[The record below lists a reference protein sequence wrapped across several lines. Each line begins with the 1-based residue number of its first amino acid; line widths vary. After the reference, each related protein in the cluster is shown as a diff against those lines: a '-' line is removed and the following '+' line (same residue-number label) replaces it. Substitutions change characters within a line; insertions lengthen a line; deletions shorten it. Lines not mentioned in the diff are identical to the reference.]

1 MEGRMF
7 LGRVGSRATLD
18 LGTFGATP
26 LAMEAVFSGNKG
38 SRARTFWGPSSNNSK
53 HRQGLGK
60 VQERGQAARLPVF
73 FTLTWACPQEEIL
86 PCWRLKTRWGHYSL
100 VDILH

>member
-1 MEGRMF
+1 MF

-38 SRARTFWGPSSNNSK
+38 SRARTFWGLSSNNSK
-53 HRQGLGK
+53 HRQGLRK
-60 VQERGQAARLPVF
+60 VQEQGQAAPPAHFLHTNLGLPTEGNT
-73 FTLTWACPQEEIL
+73 TLLA
-86 PCWRLKTRWGHYSL
+86 S
-100 VDILH
+100 

>member
-1 MEGRMF
+1 MF

-60 VQERGQAARLPVF
+60 VQERGQAAPPARFLHTNLGLPTGGNT
-73 FTLTWACPQEEIL
+73 TLLA
-86 PCWRLKTRWGHYSL
+86 S
-100 VDILH
+100 